1 MAWGTLFVVATPLGH
16 LGDLTRRAA
25 EVLGG
30 VPVVAAE
37 DTRRT
42 RKLLSHLGARPRV
55 LSLHAHS
62 PAPRLEGV
70 LRILREGKDV
80 ALVTDAGTPGVSDPG
95 ADLVRAVREA
105 GGRVV
110 PVPGPSAV
118 AAALSAA
125 GLPADRYLFLGFV
138 PRRGPERRR
147 ILERAAMS
155 EDTVVLF
162 ESPERLVTLLEG
174 LAEVA
179 GPTRLALVARE
190 MTKVH
195 EEFRAGTLSD
205 QISSWSLG
213 QTRGE
218 VTVVLEGRPEE
229 SHQPV
234 ATDEA
239 AAMARR
245 LIDEGCSRRDVVR
258 ALVED
263 LAVPRNVAYRLV
275 TELA

>member
-1 MAWGTLFVVATPLGH
+1 
-16 LGDLTRRAA
+16 
-25 EVLGG
+25 
-30 VPVVAAE
+30 
-37 DTRRT
+37 
-42 RKLLSHLGARPRV
+42 
-55 LSLHAHS
+55 
-62 PAPRLEGV
+62 
-70 LRILREGKDV
+70 
-80 ALVTDAGTPGVSDPG
+80 
-95 ADLVRAVREA
+95 
-105 GGRVV
+105 
-110 PVPGPSAV
+110 
-118 AAALSAA
+118 
-125 GLPADRYLFLGFV
+125 
-138 PRRGPERRR
+138 
-147 ILERAAMS
+147 MS

-245 LIDEGCSRRDVVR
+245 LIDEGRSRRDVVR
-258 ALVED
+258 ALMED